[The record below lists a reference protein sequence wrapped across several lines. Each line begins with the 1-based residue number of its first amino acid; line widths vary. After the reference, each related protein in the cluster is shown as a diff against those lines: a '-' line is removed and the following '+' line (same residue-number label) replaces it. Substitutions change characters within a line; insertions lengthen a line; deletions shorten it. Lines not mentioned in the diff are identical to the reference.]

1 MNRVLI
7 ACAALAFVS
16 PAVAEDKKPTVA
28 GAVLLDGKP
37 LEGASIG
44 FHLADPAKPPVVATT
59 DKAGTYKVALPAGE
73 YTVTVVKAVVVPKS
87 DPPRETLVTPGK
99 YASPKTSGLKVTV
112 KDGAN
117 TFNVELKK

>member
-1 MNRVLI
+1 MSRVLI
-7 ACAALAFVS
+7 ACAALTFAPPAF
-16 PAVAEDKKPTVA
+16 AEEKPTVA
-28 GAVLLDGKP
+28 GAVTLDGKP
-37 LEGASIG
+37 IEGASIG

-73 YTVTVVKAVVVPKS
+73 YTVTVVKAIVVPKS
-87 DPPRETLVTPGK
+87 NPPRETLVTPGK

-117 TFNVELKK
+117 TFDVGLKK

>member
-1 MNRVLI
+1 MKRIAIVCVLLF
-7 ACAALAFVS
+7 APS
-16 PAVAEDKKPTVA
+16 AVAEEKPTVS

-44 FHLADPAKPPVVATT
+44 FHLADPTKPPVVATT
-59 DKAGTYKVALPAGE
+59 DKAGTYKVSLPAGE

-99 YASPKTSGLKVTV
+99 YASPKTSGLKVAV
-112 KDGAN
+112 KDGTN
-117 TFNVELKK
+117 TFNAELKK